1 VIAEFTD
8 RRLLDEAES
17 GCAAEI
23 AEAEVG
29 AALTVRRGEAGRLS
43 VLATTL
49 ADRLPLVRAAMAR
62 GDIDAYRAG
71 LINNAT
77 RNVEAEHLD
86 EAERAALAKILPPG
100 GLRVLG

>member
-1 VIAEFTD
+1 MERKLAVIAEFTD

-17 GCAAEI
+17 GCPAEI

-29 AALTVRRGEAGRLS
+29 AALTVGRGEAGRLS

-77 RNVEAEHLD
+77 RNVEAEH
-86 EAERAALAKILPPG
+86 AAVAKILPPA

>member
-8 RRLLDEAES
+8 RRLLDEVES

-29 AALTVRRGEAGRLS
+29 AALTVRRGEAGRLN

-86 EAERAALAKILPPG
+86 EAERAALAKILPPA